1 MAPFVKT
8 LFGQVILLAIL
19 GLFQLTAFASVDDAQ
34 TFALQAAEPYVKQ
47 GFQVR
52 EDYWGGDL
60 GSGEKKQ
67 CVSNCLK
74 GMNTGFGWAQKSN
87 GQKFPCIFMTRMGNW
102 QKSRMDGRKV
112 TSRLRTLFR
121 KLRAVTSSL

>member
-60 GSGEKKQ
+60 GSGEK
-67 CVSNCLK
+67 
-74 GMNTGFGWAQKSN
+74 
-87 GQKFPCIFMTRMGNW
+87 
-102 QKSRMDGRKV
+102 
-112 TSRLRTLFR
+112 
-121 KLRAVTSSL
+121 SSASAIV

>member
-1 MAPFVKT
+1 MTPFVKI
-8 LFGQVILLAIL
+8 LFGQVILLAML
-19 GLFQLTAFASVDDAQ
+19 GLFRLTAFASVDDAQ

-52 EDYWGGDL
+52 EDYWEVISVPG
-60 GSGEKKQ
+60 KKKP
-67 CVSNCLK
+67 CVSNCLR

-102 QKSRMDGRKV
+102 QKTQMDGRKV
-112 TSRLRTLFR
+112 TSQLRT
-121 KLRAVTSSL
+121 